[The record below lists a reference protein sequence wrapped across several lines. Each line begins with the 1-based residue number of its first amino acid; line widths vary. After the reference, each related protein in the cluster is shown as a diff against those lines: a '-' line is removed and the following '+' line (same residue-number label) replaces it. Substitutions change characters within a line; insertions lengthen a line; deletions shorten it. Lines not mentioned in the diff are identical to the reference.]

1 MARVLCLHGLGGTG
15 ATMWPVVAALS
26 AADHTVLAPTLP
38 GHGGVP
44 DDLIGVDWETWL
56 AAAREWPADGPA
68 DLVVGQSMGAL
79 LALALAA
86 EGRAG
91 AVVAINPP
99 APDPDAVDGLE
110 WRQSRG
116 HDWVEVGPSA
126 LGETAYERLPIGA
139 LLAMHAGALEVRLD
153 LVTVPVLV
161 VTSDHDDVVD
171 PGSSDVVAAALVG
184 PVQRLRLSRGGH
196 VASLDADRDRLA
208 AAVVTFASRHA

>member
-38 GHGGVP
+38 GHGGEP
-44 DDLIGVDWETWL
+44 DDLVGMEWANWL

-68 DLVVGQSMGAL
+68 DIVVGQSMGAL

-116 HDWVEVGPSA
+116 HDWVEVGQSE
-126 LGETAYERLPIGA
+126 LGELAYDRLPIGA
-139 LLAMHAGALEVRLD
+139 LLAMHTGAMSVPLD
-153 LVTVPVLV
+153 RVVVPVLI
-161 VTSDHDDVVD
+161 VTSELDEVVD
-171 PGSSDVVAAALVG
+171 PGSSDVVAAALGG
-184 PVQRLRLSRGGH
+184 PVQRLRLARGGH
-196 VASLDADRDRLA
+196 VATLDADRDRLTSA
-208 AAVVTFASRHA
+208 IVTFASRRA

>member
-15 ATMWPVVAALS
+15 ATMWPLVAALS

-86 EGRAG
+86 EGRAR

-110 WRQSRG
+110 WRQTRG
-116 HDWVEVGPSA
+116 HDWVEVGASA
-126 LGETAYERLPIGA
+126 LGEVAYERLPIGA
-139 LLAMHAGALEVRLD
+139 LLAMHTGALSVPLD
-153 LVTVPVLV
+153 RVAVPVLI
-161 VTSDHDDVVD
+161 VTSELDEVVD
-171 PGSSDVVAAALVG
+171 PASSDVVAATLTG
-184 PVQRLRLSRGGH
+184 QVQRLRLSRGGH

-208 AAVVTFASRHA
+208 AAVVTFASRRA

>member
-1 MARVLCLHGLGGTG
+1 
-15 ATMWPVVAALS
+15 MWPVVAALS

-56 AAAREWPADGPA
+56 AAAREWPADGAA
-68 DLVVGQSMGAL
+68 DVVVGQSMGAL

-86 EGRAG
+86 EGRAR
-91 AVVAINPP
+91 AVVAINLP
-99 APDPDAVDGLE
+99 APDLDAVDGLE

-116 HDWVEVGPSA
+116 HDWVEVGASA
-126 LGETAYERLPIGA
+126 VGEVAYERLPITA
-139 LLAMHAGALEVRLD
+139 LLAMHTGALSVRLD

-161 VTSDHDDVVD
+161 VTSEHDDVVD
-171 PGSSDVVAAALVG
+171 PASSDVVAAALG
-184 PVQRLRLSRGGH
+184 RPAQRLTLSRGGH

-208 AAVVTFASRHA
+208 SAIVAFVSRLSG